1 MTKTYLLTETLSVIK
16 EEKEEANKYDTTSI
30 VEKGPEIHTINYR
43 DLTLNYKT
51 VKHAERIALEK
62 GKPLHTTWYEGSKTG
77 DVFVGEFENILR
89 RSIEYLKYLINRS
102 DSGYHK
108 NLIEKIYK
116 IDEEFI
122 IVTSYAVFIVSSK
135 IKKRQLI
142 RN

>member
-1 MTKTYLLTETLSVIK
+1 MTKTYLLTETLSLAQT
-16 EEKEEANKYDTTSI
+16 ENDTTSI
-30 VEKGPEIHTINYR
+30 VEKEPEIHTINYR
-43 DLTLNYKT
+43 T
-51 VKHAERIALEK
+51 VTHAERIALEK

-77 DVFVGEFENILR
+77 DVFVGEVVKNPENPKYTT
-89 RSIEYLKYLINRS
+89 YLKYLINRS

-116 IDEEFI
+116 INEDFI
-122 IVTSYAVFIVSSK
+122 IVTYFAVFIVSGK